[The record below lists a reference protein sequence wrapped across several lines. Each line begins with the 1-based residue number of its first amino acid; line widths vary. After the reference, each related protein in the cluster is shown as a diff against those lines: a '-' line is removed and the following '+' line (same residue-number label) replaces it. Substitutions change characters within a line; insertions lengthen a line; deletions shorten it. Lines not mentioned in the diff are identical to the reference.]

1 MTYTEVGWANDETH
15 PLSQANMKTLDAGI
29 VGVAGGEV
37 AYTSRTDGNV
47 TVTGVGDK
55 PGTLLVSV
63 TPTLSAARRYMIS
76 GFARYWIDDGAGTRW
91 TIQGLNI
98 DGGDTTIAINTVPI
112 IGQST
117 ATAQGIYT
125 VRHRFTPSASGPL
138 EVGLYA
144 FREVGDAGLRARG
157 VSGRPIELMVQ
168 DIGPA

>member
-37 AYTSRTDGNV
+37 AYTSRTDGDV
-47 TVTGVGDK
+47 TVTGVGDP

-63 TPTLSAARRYMIS
+63 TPTLSAARRYLIT
-76 GFARYWIDDGAGTRW
+76 GFARYWIDGGAGTRW
-91 TIQGLNI
+91 CRQGI
-98 DGGDTTIAINTVPI
+98 EIGGGATTIGINTVPVV
-112 IGQST
+112 GQST

-125 VRHRFTPSASGPL
+125 VRHRYTPSSSGPL

-144 FREVGDAGLRARG
+144 FRVVGDAGLRARG
-157 VSGRPIELMVQ
+157 VSGRPIELLVQ